1 LRRFYSKGFEET
13 DTHRRWAGLWQKQF
27 KARLHDE
34 TFISL
39 NKLRP
44 RFSFQS
50 LRRYSVSFAP
60 LNLYVSAL
68 NWLMPE
74 RVSEKGKANRTYPI
88 GGEYVVDVD
97 HYLNYLPHSHHT
109 SEEGV
114 CEGCAPGRCFIQ
126 ILIDLFRLHGQPA
139 ALDYASV
146 PYELAVATLL
156 VSAGPFKRREL

>member
-1 LRRFYSKGFEET
+1 
-13 DTHRRWAGLWQKQF
+13 
-27 KARLHDE
+27 
-34 TFISL
+34 
-39 NKLRP
+39 
-44 RFSFQS
+44 
-50 LRRYSVSFAP
+50 VSFAP

-109 SEEGV
+109 SGEGV